1 MIILNDK
8 KLIINKKGE
17 KRYLYRHKC
26 TSCGA
31 DRGYKRKNTNTVS
44 KCRSCSKSGIKD
56 ANKYINVDF
65 NDFIQ
70 NDKSKSYRT
79 TCVECLEDKGY
90 VRKKDALKPCLS
102 CAAKMRHK
110 NMCPTI
116 KQRLKDK
123 MSKPLSEEV
132 KQKISTTLTGKTFRE
147 YEPMSEESKIKI
159 SCTKQGIDV
168 DEFKGYLTPES
179 QKERVRFRRE
189 GLRDQCFSNAN
200 HTCDLYGVRG
210 DELNAHHL
218 DSWHSN
224 EDKRFA
230 LDNLVCMS
238 KAAHKTFHKKYGNKN
253 NTKIQY
259 EEFKKE
265 IDNYK
270 QTKQDLYIVAGCP
283 ASGKSWVCEQL
294 MDKFSY
300 VSYDNVNKNYHVY
313 ELLKNNSKPLL
324 YDPTIK
330 VSTFTKRY
338 GHLFNIRL
346 IVIVEDK
353 TTIDQRMTA
362 RGGKVTNTIERRIK
376 RMNNLSKKCEFSG
389 TSSEVLEYLKK

>member
-1 MIILNDK
+1 MERIK
-8 KLIINKKGE
+8 KYRKCGKKYDY
-17 KRYLYRHKC
+17 KYRCHC
-26 TSCGA
+26 PSCG
-31 DRGYKRKNTNTVS
+31 K
-44 KCRSCSKSGIKD
+44 
-56 ANKYINVDF
+56 
-65 NDFIQ
+65 
-70 NDKSKSYRT
+70 
-79 TCVECLEDKGY
+79 DKGY
-90 VRKKDALKPCLS
+90 LPKKSIGLLCKS
-102 CAAKMRHK
+102 CAGKISHLNISEETK
-110 NMCPTI
+110 E
-116 KQRLKDK
+116 K
-123 MSKPLSEEV
+123 MSKAKKGKAPWNKGLVDIYSEQSKFKMGSRWRDKPAHNKNKPMTKNQKMKLSCINRGIKLEEFDDF
-132 KQKISTTLTGKTFRE
+132 TT
-147 YEPMSEESKIKI
+147 
-159 SCTKQGIDV
+159 TKD
-168 DEFKGYLTPES
+168 K
-179 QKERVRFRRE
+179 KERNRFKEE